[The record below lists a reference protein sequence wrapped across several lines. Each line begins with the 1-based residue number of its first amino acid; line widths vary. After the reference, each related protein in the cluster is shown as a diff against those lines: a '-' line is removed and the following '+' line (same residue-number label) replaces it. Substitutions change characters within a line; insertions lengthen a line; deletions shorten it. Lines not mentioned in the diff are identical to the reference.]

1 MLELAIPE
9 RTDAAR
15 RAAMIVFMIIS
26 LYRMESHGW
35 PLSTG
40 LIGQK

>member
-26 LYRMESHGW
+26 LFSGW
-35 PLSTG
+35 SPTDGS
-40 LIGQK
+40 